1 MPKNEVNVLTVK
13 LSGKRAVD
21 VFMDRE
27 TGELRCAPI
36 GYVDPRELHAALL
49 EARHH
54 LRQIGPWAGRPQV
67 TV

>member
-1 MPKNEVNVLTVK
+1 MKNETKVLTVK

-21 VFMDRE
+21 VYADRR
-27 TGELRCAPI
+27 TGEMRCVPI
-36 GYVDPRELHAALL
+36 GYVDPRELHAALQ
-49 EARHH
+49 EARLH